1 MSFKAEKTFNGYKTI
16 KPESE
21 NMTENPIDCLV
32 EEFKHAEDL
41 RKAKE
46 YADGYRN
53 GFEDGFHEAMS
64 LCRELYNPTK
74 NKDIEEF
81 YR

>member
-1 MSFKAEKTFNGYKTI
+1 MN
-16 KPESE
+16 E
-21 NMTENPIDCLV
+21 ND
-32 EEFKHAEDL
+32 EDL
-41 RKAKE
+41 RNAKE